1 MKRFILNVVI
11 ILFSVTALVSCKK
24 EHSLFS
30 NEHQTELPN
39 FGNVDLKDIF
49 HKKDNRLSSNDSI
62 AQVIEQYY
70 NRVWEEG
77 DLWGGFLVAKGDNI
91 IYENYRGFA
100 QDHGKEPIT
109 RNTPLHVASIS
120 KSLTAMTVLK
130 LIEAGKVG
138 LDDDMTRF
146 FPKFPYPGVTVK
158 TLLNQRSGLPKY
170 EYFIEKIEPQ
180 PAELSKKFLTNQ
192 DILNLMIRFK
202 PPVARA
208 PDTGFMYCNTNYALL
223 ALIVE
228 QVTKT
233 NFPDAMKQ
241 MVFEPLHM
249 KDSYIFE
256 EKDTLTAAKSF
267 YNRGPAPHPLDRLD
281 LIYGDKNVYTTPRD
295 MLNFSKA
302 MYAQDFLRKDLMA
315 MVFTPYSNE
324 KPGINNYGF
333 GFRMKVFDDQNKLTY
348 HNGWWHGSNT
358 VFAHL
363 LNSNVTIVAIGN
375 KFSRRVYSALAL
387 SALFEDFPYETE
399 KLQKTMGI
407 TDTANTESDS
417 ADVYEE

>member
-1 MKRFILNVVI
+1 MRFVRYAVLV
-11 ILFSVTALVSCKK
+11 LFTVFSIVSCKK
-24 EHSLFS
+24 ENSLF
-30 NEHQTELPN
+30 NKEEKTNLPN
-39 FGNVDLKDIF
+39 FGNVDLKDVF
-49 HKKDNRLSSNDSI
+49 HKKENKLADYDSI
-62 AQVIEQYY
+62 KMIIEQYY

-100 QDHGKEPIT
+100 QDKEQEPIT

-120 KSLTAMTVLK
+120 KTLTAMAVLK
-130 LIEAGKVG
+130 LIEAKKLS
-138 LDDDMTRF
+138 LDDDLTKF
-146 FPKFPYPGVTVK
+146 FPKFPYAGVTVK

-192 DILNLMIRFK
+192 DILNMMIK
-202 PPVARA
+202 YQPPIARS
-208 PDTGFMYCNTNYALL
+208 PDTGFMYNNTNYALL

-228 QVTKT
+228 KVTCT
-233 NFPDAMKQ
+233 TFPSAMKQ
-241 MVFEPLHM
+241 MVFDPLHM
-249 KDSYIFE
+249 KDTYIFQ

-267 YNRGPAPHPLDRLD
+267 YNRGPSPHPLDRLD

-302 MYAQDFLRKDLMA
+302 MYAENFLRKDLKD
-315 MVFTPYSNE
+315 MVFEPYSNE

-333 GFRMKVFDDQNKLTY
+333 GFRMKVFDEGNKLTF

-387 SALFEDFPYETE
+387 SALFENFPYETE

-407 TDTANTESDS
+407 TDSANNQNDS
-417 ADVYEE
+417 VDVYEE